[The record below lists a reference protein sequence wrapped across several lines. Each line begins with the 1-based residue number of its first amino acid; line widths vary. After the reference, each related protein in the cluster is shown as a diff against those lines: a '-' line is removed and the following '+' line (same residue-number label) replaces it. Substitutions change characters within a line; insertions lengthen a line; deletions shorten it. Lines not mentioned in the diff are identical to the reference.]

1 MTRLQASPSPP
12 AEVLKR
18 YASTRKFG
26 RRHELQREQEHL
38 HNTAIVVFS
47 KRNPDE
53 EDTVMDAQV
62 PSHELEGALWSIPCL
77 TPMVVCRKWR
87 IQEAVA
93 REKSLPRRLAALV
106 GRVLG
111 PTLSYEPTV
120 ILDHVLLGSRENA
133 ADSAQLYNAGVTH
146 ICNCAKQVANSFEG
160 EYIYLKLNLHDSLDE
175 ELLPHFQTV
184 SKFLKRVERLQG
196 RALIHCISGMSPAL
210 LIAYL
215 MIDKKMPLLQAYNM
229 VRRKRRL
236 VQPNQAFRL
245 QLAKYELMLFGSS
258 SVATTSDKD
267 WNFFAWN
274 EVKVAKG
281 LRR

>member
-1 MTRLQASPSPP
+1 MPRHQASSSPP

-62 PSHELEGALWSIPCL
+62 PTTNWKAPY
-77 TPMVVCRKWR
+77 
-87 IQEAVA
+87 
-93 REKSLPRRLAALV
+93 EKSIPRRLAALV
-106 GRVLG
+106 GRALG

-133 ADSAQLYNAGVTH
+133 ADSTQLYSAGVTH

-196 RALIHCISGMSPAL
+196 RALIHCISGLSPAL

-245 QLAKYELMLFGSS
+245 QLAKYELMLFGFS

-281 LRR
+281 LQRQ